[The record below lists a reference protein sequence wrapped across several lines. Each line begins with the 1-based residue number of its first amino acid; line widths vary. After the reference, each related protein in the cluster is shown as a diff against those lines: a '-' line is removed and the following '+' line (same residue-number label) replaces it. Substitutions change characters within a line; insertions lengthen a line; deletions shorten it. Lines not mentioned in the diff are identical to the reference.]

1 MTIYLENISVAA
13 HLLSITYR
21 FESYRFEVGI
31 WYDIDLKLVEQ
42 RYSKELLDNIYF
54 HIAAFEINKLTS
66 LKPSYVDFG
75 KYAHFVNQDFWELW
89 QTVQHK
95 VWAQWRYEHNLP
107 EYKIKLANPIV
118 QSVSKATEI
127 IKGEIEVLSFFG
139 GGKDSLVAARLLER
153 SKIPYSSFVYA
164 HSVYGKSE
172 KQLQI
177 IEKLLEKL
185 SSQKVHKQYVFDS
198 FVDSPIL
205 NMEPQL
211 GIESITCAETP
222 SSIFACLPIVLS
234 EGYQYI
240 ALGHEHSAN
249 VGNLV
254 WDKTGEEINHQWGK
268 SFEAEQLL
276 NHYIQTQLLGNFAYF
291 SLLQPIND
299 VLIFQLLSGDPQLI
313 PFAHSCNIEK
323 PWCKRC
329 PKCAYVWL
337 NYMAYLP
344 FDLVNNIFD
353 NVNLLDLP
361 ENQTAFQQ
369 MLGFGEHTPFECI
382 GQIEE
387 CRLALHICYLKG
399 LRGKAMCWHEKIAM
413 KDYSYIIDKFTKIH
427 PENGLPLKFA
437 PHIYVQFEKART
449 KALVYFKKHLKE
461 F

>member
-21 FESYRFEVGI
+21 YESYSFEVGI

-42 RYSKELLDNIYF
+42 RYSKEVLENIYF

-66 LKPSYVDFG
+66 LKPNYIDFG
-75 KYAHFVNQDFWELW
+75 KYAPFVNQEFWELW

-107 EYKIKLANPIV
+107 DYKVKLAHRI
-118 QSVSKATEI
+118 SKRAAEITEI
-127 IKGEIEVLSFFG
+127 IKGDIEVLSFFG
-139 GGKDSLVAARLLER
+139 GGKDSLVTARLLEK
-153 SKIPYSSFVYA
+153 SKIPYSSFNYA
-164 HSVYGKSE
+164 HSVYGKTE
-172 KQLQI
+172 KQMELI
-177 IEKLLEKL
+177 GKLLEKL
-185 SSQKVHKQYVFDS
+185 SPQKVHKQYVFDS

-205 NMEPQL
+205 KMEPQL
-211 GIESITCAETP
+211 GIDSITCAETP
-222 SSIFACLPIVLS
+222 SSIFACLPIMLS

-254 WDKTGEEINHQWGK
+254 WNKTGEEINHQWGK

-276 NHYIQTQLLGNFAYF
+276 NHYIQTQLLCNFSYF

-299 VLIFQLLSGDPQLI
+299 VLIFQLLSEDPQLI

-344 FDLVNNIFD
+344 FDFVNKIFD

-361 ENQTAFQQ
+361 ENQTSFQQ
-369 MLGFGEHTPFECI
+369 MLGFSEHTPFECI

-387 CRLALHICYLKG
+387 CRLAMHICYLKG
-399 LRGKAMCWHEKIAM
+399 LRGKAMCWQEKIPI
-413 KDYSYIIDKFTKIH
+413 KDYGSIINAFTKIH
-427 PENGLPLKFA
+427 PENGLPLKFKL
-437 PHIYVQFEKART
+437 PIYVQFEKAQ
-449 KALVYFKKHLKE
+449 KKSLSFFKKHLIN